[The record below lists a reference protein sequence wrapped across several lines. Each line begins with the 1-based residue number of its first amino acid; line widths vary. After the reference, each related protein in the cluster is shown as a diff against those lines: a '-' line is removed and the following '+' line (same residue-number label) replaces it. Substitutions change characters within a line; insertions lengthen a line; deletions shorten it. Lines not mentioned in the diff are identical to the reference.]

1 MPFGKK
7 KEIKLEEP
15 LEIPSVPLKLPKF
28 EFSWDETT
36 PFANKFL
43 VEGKKIST
51 IAEDMNYY
59 QITSKQTIPQNAITE
74 LTFQLH
80 QYGSQHSRI
89 RFGIIT

>member
-15 LEIPSVPLKLPKF
+15 LEIPSAPLKLPKL

-43 VEGKKIST
+43 VKGKK
-51 IAEDMNYY
+51 Y
-59 QITSKQTIPQNAITE
+59 QKLLKMGAFIK
-74 LTFQLH
+74 
-80 QYGSQHSRI
+80 
-89 RFGIIT
+89 

>member
-15 LEIPSVPLKLPKF
+15 LEIPSAPLKLPKF

-43 VEGKKIST
+43 VEGKKISRVV
-51 IAEDMNYY
+51 EDRNYY
-59 QITSKQTIPQNAITE
+59 QITSKQTIPQNAITQ
-74 LTFQLH
+74 LTFKLN
-80 QYGSQHSRI
+80 QYGASNSDI
-89 RFGIIT
+89 AFGIIT